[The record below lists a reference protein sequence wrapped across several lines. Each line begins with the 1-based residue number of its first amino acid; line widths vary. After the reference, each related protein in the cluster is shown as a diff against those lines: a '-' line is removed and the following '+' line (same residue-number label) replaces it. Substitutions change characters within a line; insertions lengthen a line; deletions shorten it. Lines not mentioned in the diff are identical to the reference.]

1 MKHAAVAIFLS
12 AMVAGSTARASAA
25 GFSVHSI
32 SIADNGSFSAKYASD
47 RCGGQNVS
55 PALSWSDAPAGTK
68 SFAVVMF
75 DVDGQRGLGS
85 VHWVAYAIGHSTA
98 SLAEGLG
105 SGGSGLVGGTLSP
118 GNVSYRG
125 PCPPVG
131 DAPHHYVLS
140 VYALDLAR
148 NAYAGGM
155 TRDELFAAI
164 KGHILAESSVIATYA
179 R

>member
-1 MKHAAVAIFLS
+1 MVASSAAVAN
-12 AMVAGSTARASAA
+12 TA
-25 GFSVHSI
+25 GFSVRSM
-32 SIADNGSFSAKYASD
+32 SIAENGSLTAKYASD

-55 PALSWSDAPAGTK
+55 PAISWSGAPPGTT

-75 DVDGQRGLGS
+75 DVDAQRGLGS
-85 VHWVAYAIGHSTA
+85 THWVAYAIGRSTA
-98 SLAEGLG
+98 SLAEGVG
-105 SGGSGLVGGTLSP
+105 SGGSGLVGSTLSP

-131 DAPHHYVLS
+131 DLPHHYVLT